1 MCFFPFVVTAT
12 LFAIIYRVV
21 PPECMPWRHVA
32 FGAAVTAL
40 LFTAGKAAIAA
51 YIGSVSIGSPYGA
64 AGSLFAFLIWLYYSS
79 QVFFI
84 GAIITRSRT
93 RVDRIGEARRNDSE
107 LTGSILGLRSAERI
121 PPMDSDA
128 SFSCTLLRFFQGWE
142 DSRSS
147 LVLSGPDKSYAG
159 ELREGGSVV
168 LTELKPRRESSSAS
182 RSVCSCSKEVY
193 CVLRKAVE

>member
-1 MCFFPFVVTAT
+1 VLLSFVVTAT

-93 RVDRIGEARRNDSE
+93 RVDRIGEARRNEGE
-107 LTGSILGLRSAERI
+107 LPGSILGLRSPQRI
-121 PPMDSDA
+121 P
-128 SFSCTLLRFFQGWE
+128 QG
-142 DSRSS
+142 
-147 LVLSGPDKSYAG
+147 
-159 ELREGGSVV
+159 
-168 LTELKPRRESSSAS
+168 
-182 RSVCSCSKEVY
+182 
-193 CVLRKAVE
+193 